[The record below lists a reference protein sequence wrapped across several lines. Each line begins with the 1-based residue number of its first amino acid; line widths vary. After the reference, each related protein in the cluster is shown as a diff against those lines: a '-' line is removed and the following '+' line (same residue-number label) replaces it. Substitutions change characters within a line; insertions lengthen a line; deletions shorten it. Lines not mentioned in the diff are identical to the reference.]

1 MTRTMRRTNKK
12 QIKPKKPKKLLRR
25 MHNKLYR
32 VFVVLCILFVV
43 LIIRLM
49 YIEYTSG
56 EKYEKIVLSQ
66 QEYDST
72 IIPYKRG
79 DIMDSKGTVL
89 ATSVDVYNVILDN
102 KVLHANEDKIAS
114 TIAYLTQCFPEIT
127 ADEVNAQMNE
137 HPERE
142 YTVLAKHVSYEQK
155 SAFEALMEGKDTK
168 GQITGVWFEKEYTR
182 TYPYQSLASALIG
195 FSNAT
200 TGVIGLENQ
209 YNDTLNGTNGRAY
222 GYLNADSNVE
232 QTVIEPENGYSLV
245 TTLDTNIQTIVES
258 AILQANEEMKQETE
272 GATTGSD
279 NTAVL
284 VMNPKNG
291 DVLAMASYPTFD
303 LNNPKDL
310 SAYFTE
316 EQLSAMSDEDKMNTL
331 NNLWQNYAISK
342 TFEPGSTFK
351 PFTEAM
357 GLDSGTLH
365 GDETYICDGG
375 EWVSGHEIGCV
386 KRTGHG
392 TEDLRGALRDSC
404 NDAMMQMVRSIGP
417 ANFAKYSREYG
428 FGQKTGI
435 DLPGEASTASLIF
448 SEEQLA
454 QTESNLA
461 VSSFGQGFNVTMVQ
475 LASSFCSLINGGDL
489 YQPHV
494 VKKVVDD
501 SGNTVQE
508 INPVVLKETVSQ
520 EVSDTLR
527 DYMYTVVS
535 EGTGAKAAVE
545 GYAIGGK
552 TGTAEKVPRG
562 SGNYVVSFI
571 GYAPVEDPQVVVYV
585 VVDVP
590 HVEVQDHCSQSSF
603 IAKNIFSQILPYL
616 NIERMESAVTE

>member
-1 MTRTMRRTNKK
+1 MARQIRRSRR
-12 QIKPKKPKKLLRR
+12 KKPKKLLRR
-25 MHNKLYR
+25 MHNKLYI
-32 VFVVLCILFVV
+32 VFGVLCILFVA
-43 LIIRLM
+43 LIFRLM

-79 DIMDSKGTVL
+79 DIVDSKGTVL
-89 ATSVDVYNVILDN
+89 ATSVDVYNVILDS
-102 KVLHANEDKIAS
+102 KVLHANEEKISS

-127 ADEVNAQMNE
+127 ADQVNQEIADN
-137 HPERE
+137 PDRE
-142 YTVLAKHVSYEQK
+142 YTVLAKHVSYEEK
-155 SAFEALMEGKDTK
+155 AAFEALMNGEDTK
-168 GQITGVWFEKEYTR
+168 DQIAGIWFEKEYTR
-182 TYPYQSLASALIG
+182 TYPYNSLASAMIG
-195 FSNAT
+195 FANAT

-209 YNDTLNGTNGRAY
+209 YNDTLNGTNGRSY
-222 GYLNADSNVE
+222 GYLNADSNLE

-245 TTLDTNIQTIVES
+245 ATIDTNIQSIVES

-272 GATTGSD
+272 GQATGSN

-284 VMNPKNG
+284 VMDPQNG
-291 DVLAMASYPTFD
+291 DVLAMASYPNFD

-316 EQLSAMSDEDKMNTL
+316 EELAGMSDEDKMNQL
-331 NNLWQNYAISK
+331 NKLWQNYTISN

-357 GLDSGTLH
+357 GLDSGSLR
-365 GDETYICDGG
+365 GDETYICDGS
-375 EWVSGHEIGCV
+375 EWVSGHEIHCV
-386 KRTGHG
+386 NRSGHG

-404 NDAMMQMVRSIGP
+404 NDALMQMVRAIGP

-454 QTESNLA
+454 RTESNLA
-461 VSSFGQGFNVTMVQ
+461 VSSFGQGFNVTMIQ
-475 LASSFCSLINGGDL
+475 LASSFCSLINGGNI

-494 VKKVVDD
+494 VKKIVDG

-508 INPVVLKETVSQ
+508 ISPVVTKETVSQ

-571 GYAPVEDPQVVVYV
+571 GFAPVDDPQVVVYV
-585 VVDVP
+585 VVDEP
-590 HVEVQDHCSQSSF
+590 HVADQSHCSQSSY
-603 IAKNIFSQILPYL
+603 IAKNIFSQILPYM
-616 NIERMESAVTE
+616 NIERMDSVAAE

>member
-1 MTRTMRRTNKK
+1 
-12 QIKPKKPKKLLRR
+12 
-25 MHNKLYR
+25 
-32 VFVVLCILFVV
+32 
-43 LIIRLM
+43 M

-79 DIMDSKGTVL
+79 DIVDSKGTVL
-89 ATSVDVYNVILDN
+89 ATSVDVYNVILDS
-102 KVLHANEDKIAS
+102 KVLHANEEKISS

-127 ADEVNAQMNE
+127 ADQVNQEITDN
-137 HPERE
+137 PDRE
-142 YTVLAKHVSYEQK
+142 YTVLAKHVSYEEK
-155 SAFEALMEGKDTK
+155 AAFEALMNGEDTK
-168 GQITGVWFEKEYTR
+168 DQIAGIWFEKEYTR
-182 TYPYQSLASALIG
+182 TYPYNSLASAMIG
-195 FSNAT
+195 FANAT

-209 YNDTLNGTNGRAY
+209 YNDTLNGTNGRSY
-222 GYLNADSNVE
+222 GYLNADSNLE

-245 TTLDTNIQTIVES
+245 ATIDTNIQSIVES

-272 GATTGSD
+272 GQATGSN

-284 VMNPKNG
+284 VMDPQNG
-291 DVLAMASYPTFD
+291 DVLAMASYPNFD

-316 EQLSAMSDEDKMNTL
+316 EELAGMSDEDKMNQL
-331 NNLWQNYAISK
+331 NKLWQNYTISN

-357 GLDSGTLH
+357 GLDSGSLR
-365 GDETYICDGG
+365 GDETYICDGS
-375 EWVSGHEIGCV
+375 EWVSGHEIHCV
-386 KRTGHG
+386 NRSGHG

-404 NDAMMQMVRSIGP
+404 NDALMQMVRAIGP

-454 QTESNLA
+454 RTESNLA
-461 VSSFGQGFNVTMVQ
+461 VSSFGQGFNVTMIQ
-475 LASSFCSLINGGDL
+475 LASSFCSLINGGNI

-494 VKKVVDD
+494 VKKIVDG

-508 INPVVLKETVSQ
+508 ISPVVTKETVSQ

-571 GYAPVEDPQVVVYV
+571 GFAPVDDPQVVVYV
-585 VVDVP
+585 VVDEP
-590 HVEVQDHCSQSSF
+590 HVADQSHCSQSSY
-603 IAKNIFSQILPYL
+603 IAKNIFSQILPYM
-616 NIERMESAVTE
+616 NIERMDSVAAE

>member
-1 MTRTMRRTNKK
+1 
-12 QIKPKKPKKLLRR
+12 
-25 MHNKLYR
+25 MHNKLYI
-32 VFVVLCILFVV
+32 VFGVLCILFVA
-43 LIIRLM
+43 LIFRLM

-79 DIMDSKGTVL
+79 DIVDSKGTVL
-89 ATSVDVYNVILDN
+89 ATSVDVYNVILDS
-102 KVLHANEDKIAS
+102 KVLHANEEKISS

-127 ADEVNAQMNE
+127 ADQVNQEITDN
-137 HPERE
+137 PDRE
-142 YTVLAKHVSYEQK
+142 YTVLAKHVSYEEK
-155 SAFEALMEGKDTK
+155 AAFEALMNGEDTK
-168 GQITGVWFEKEYTR
+168 DQIAGIWFEKEYTR
-182 TYPYQSLASALIG
+182 TYPYNSLASAMIG
-195 FSNAT
+195 FANAT

-209 YNDTLNGTNGRAY
+209 YNDTLNGTNGRSY
-222 GYLNADSNVE
+222 GYLNADSNLE

-245 TTLDTNIQTIVES
+245 ATIDTNIQSIVES

-272 GATTGSD
+272 GQATGSN

-284 VMNPKNG
+284 VMDPQNG
-291 DVLAMASYPTFD
+291 DVLAMASYPNFD

-316 EQLSAMSDEDKMNTL
+316 EELAGMSDEDKMNQL
-331 NNLWQNYAISK
+331 NKLWQNYTISN

-357 GLDSGTLH
+357 GLDSGSLR
-365 GDETYICDGG
+365 GDETYICDGS
-375 EWVSGHEIGCV
+375 EWVSGHEIHCV
-386 KRTGHG
+386 NRSGHG

-404 NDAMMQMVRSIGP
+404 NDALMQMVRAIGP

-454 QTESNLA
+454 RTESNLA
-461 VSSFGQGFNVTMVQ
+461 VSSFGQGFNVTMIQ
-475 LASSFCSLINGGDL
+475 LASSFCSLINGGNI

-494 VKKVVDD
+494 VKKIVDG

-508 INPVVLKETVSQ
+508 ISPVVTKETVSQ

-571 GYAPVEDPQVVVYV
+571 GFAPVDDPQVVVYV
-585 VVDVP
+585 VVDEP
-590 HVEVQDHCSQSSF
+590 HVADQSHCSQSSY
-603 IAKNIFSQILPYL
+603 IAKNIFSQILPYM
-616 NIERMESAVTE
+616 NIERMDSVVAE

>member
-1 MTRTMRRTNKK
+1 MARQIRRSRR
-12 QIKPKKPKKLLRR
+12 KKPKKLLRR
-25 MHNKLYR
+25 MHNKLYI
-32 VFVVLCILFVV
+32 VFGVLCILFVA
-43 LIIRLM
+43 LIFRLM

-79 DIMDSKGTVL
+79 DIVDSKGTVL
-89 ATSVDVYNVILDN
+89 ATSVDVYNVILDS
-102 KVLHANEDKIAS
+102 KVLHANEEKISS

-127 ADEVNAQMNE
+127 ADQVNQEITDN
-137 HPERE
+137 PDRE
-142 YTVLAKHVSYEQK
+142 YTVLAKHVSYEEK
-155 SAFEALMEGKDTK
+155 AAFEALMNGEDTK
-168 GQITGVWFEKEYTR
+168 DQIAGIWFEKEYTR
-182 TYPYQSLASALIG
+182 TYPYNSLASAMIG
-195 FSNAT
+195 FANAT

-209 YNDTLNGTNGRAY
+209 YNDTLNGTNGRSY
-222 GYLNADSNVE
+222 GYLNADSNLE
-232 QTVIEPENGYSLV
+232 QTVIEPDNGYSLV
-245 TTLDTNIQTIVES
+245 TTIDTNIQSIVES

-272 GATTGSD
+272 GQATGSN

-284 VMNPKNG
+284 VMDPQNG
-291 DVLAMASYPTFD
+291 DVLAMASYPNFD

-316 EQLSAMSDEDKMNTL
+316 EELAGMSDEDKMNQL
-331 NNLWQNYAISK
+331 NKLWQNYTISN

-357 GLDSGTLH
+357 GLDSGSLR
-365 GDETYICDGG
+365 GDETYICDGS
-375 EWVSGHEIGCV
+375 EWVSGHEIHCDN
-386 KRTGHG
+386 RSGHG

-404 NDAMMQMVRSIGP
+404 NDALMQMVRAIGP

-461 VSSFGQGFNVTMVQ
+461 VSSFGQGFNVTMIQ
-475 LASSFCSLINGGDL
+475 LASSFCSLINGGNI

-494 VKKVVDD
+494 VKKIVDG

-508 INPVVLKETVSQ
+508 ISPVVTKETVSQ

-571 GYAPVEDPQVVVYV
+571 GFAPVDDPQVVVYV
-585 VVDVP
+585 VVDEP
-590 HVEVQDHCSQSSF
+590 HVADQSHCSQSSY
-603 IAKNIFSQILPYL
+603 IAKNIFSQILPYM
-616 NIERMESAVTE
+616 NIERMDSVAAE

>member
-1 MTRTMRRTNKK
+1 MARQIRRSRR
-12 QIKPKKPKKLLRR
+12 KKPKKLLRR
-25 MHNKLYR
+25 MHNKLYI
-32 VFVVLCILFVV
+32 VFGVLCILFVA
-43 LIIRLM
+43 LIFRLM

-79 DIMDSKGTVL
+79 DIVDSKGTVL
-89 ATSVDVYNVILDN
+89 ATSVDVYNVILDS
-102 KVLHANEDKIAS
+102 KVLHANEEKISS

-127 ADEVNAQMNE
+127 ADQVNQEITDN
-137 HPERE
+137 PDRE
-142 YTVLAKHVSYEQK
+142 YTVLAKHVSYEEK
-155 SAFEALMEGKDTK
+155 AAFEALMNGEDTK
-168 GQITGVWFEKEYTR
+168 DQIAGIWFEKEYTR
-182 TYPYQSLASALIG
+182 TYPYNSLASAMIG
-195 FSNAT
+195 FANAT

-209 YNDTLNGTNGRAY
+209 YNDTLNGTNGRSY
-222 GYLNADSNVE
+222 GYLNADSNLE
-232 QTVIEPENGYSLV
+232 QTVIEPDNGYSLV
-245 TTLDTNIQTIVES
+245 TTIDTNIQSIVES

-272 GATTGSD
+272 GHGSN

-284 VMNPKNG
+284 VMDPQNG
-291 DVLAMASYPTFD
+291 DVLAMASYPNFD

-316 EQLSAMSDEDKMNTL
+316 EELAGMSDEDKMNQL
-331 NNLWQNYAISK
+331 NKLWQNYTISN

-357 GLDSGTLH
+357 GLDSGSLR
-365 GDETYICDGG
+365 GDETYICDGS
-375 EWVSGHEIGCV
+375 EWVSGHEIHCV
-386 KRTGHG
+386 NRSGHG

-404 NDAMMQMVRSIGP
+404 NDALMQMVRAIGP

-461 VSSFGQGFNVTMVQ
+461 VSSFGQGFNVTMIQ
-475 LASSFCSLINGGDL
+475 LASSFCSLINGGNI

-494 VKKVVDD
+494 VKKIVDG

-508 INPVVLKETVSQ
+508 ISPVVTKETVSQ

-535 EGTGAKAAVE
+535 EGAGAKAAVE

-552 TGTAEKVPRG
+552 TGTAQKVPRG

-571 GYAPVEDPQVVVYV
+571 GFAPVDDPQVVVYV
-585 VVDVP
+585 VVDEP
-590 HVEVQDHCSQSSF
+590 HVADQSLCSQSSY
-603 IAKNIFSQILPYL
+603 IAKNIFSQILPYM
-616 NIERMESAVTE
+616 NIERMDSVAAE

>member
-1 MTRTMRRTNKK
+1 
-12 QIKPKKPKKLLRR
+12 
-25 MHNKLYR
+25 MHNKLYI
-32 VFVVLCILFVV
+32 VFGVLCILFVA
-43 LIIRLM
+43 LIFRLM

-79 DIMDSKGTVL
+79 DIVDSKGTVL
-89 ATSVDVYNVILDN
+89 ATSVDVYNVILDS
-102 KVLHANEDKIAS
+102 KVLHANEEKISS

-127 ADEVNAQMNE
+127 ADQVNQEITDN
-137 HPERE
+137 PDRE
-142 YTVLAKHVSYEQK
+142 YTVLAKHVSYEEK
-155 SAFEALMEGKDTK
+155 AAFEALMNGEDTK
-168 GQITGVWFEKEYTR
+168 DQIAGIWFEKEYTR
-182 TYPYQSLASALIG
+182 TYPYNSLASAMIG
-195 FSNAT
+195 FANAT

-222 GYLNADSNVE
+222 GYLNADSNLE

-245 TTLDTNIQTIVES
+245 ATIDTNIQSIVES

-272 GATTGSD
+272 GQATGSN

-284 VMNPKNG
+284 VMDPQNG
-291 DVLAMASYPTFD
+291 DVLAMASYPNFD

-316 EQLSAMSDEDKMNTL
+316 EELAGMSDEDKMNQL
-331 NNLWQNYAISK
+331 NKLWQNYTISN

-357 GLDSGTLH
+357 GLDSGSLR
-365 GDETYICDGG
+365 GDETYICDGS
-375 EWVSGHEIGCV
+375 EWVSGHEIHCV
-386 KRTGHG
+386 NRSGHG

-404 NDAMMQMVRSIGP
+404 NDALMQMVRAIGP

-454 QTESNLA
+454 RTESNLA
-461 VSSFGQGFNVTMVQ
+461 VSSFGQGFNVTMIQ
-475 LASSFCSLINGGDL
+475 LASSFCSLINGGNI

-494 VKKVVDD
+494 VKKIVDG

-508 INPVVLKETVSQ
+508 ISPVVTKETVSQ

-571 GYAPVEDPQVVVYV
+571 GFAPVDDPQVVVYV
-585 VVDVP
+585 VVDEP
-590 HVEVQDHCSQSSF
+590 HVADQSHCSQSSY
-603 IAKNIFSQILPYL
+603 IAKNIFSQILPYM
-616 NIERMESAVTE
+616 NIERMDSVAAE

>member
-1 MTRTMRRTNKK
+1 MARQIRRSRR
-12 QIKPKKPKKLLRR
+12 KKPKKLLRR
-25 MHNKLYR
+25 MHNKLYI
-32 VFVVLCILFVV
+32 VFGVLCILFVA
-43 LIIRLM
+43 LIFRLM

-79 DIMDSKGTVL
+79 DIVDSKGTVL
-89 ATSVDVYNVILDN
+89 ATSVDVYNVILDS
-102 KVLHANEDKIAS
+102 KVLHANEEKISS

-127 ADEVNAQMNE
+127 ADQVNQEITDN
-137 HPERE
+137 PDRE
-142 YTVLAKHVSYEQK
+142 YTVLAKHVSYEEK
-155 SAFEALMEGKDTK
+155 AAFEALMNGEDTK
-168 GQITGVWFEKEYTR
+168 DQIAGIWFEKEYTR
-182 TYPYQSLASALIG
+182 TYPYNSLASAMIG
-195 FSNAT
+195 FANAT

-245 TTLDTNIQTIVES
+245 ATIDTNIQSIVES

-272 GATTGSD
+272 GQATGSN

-284 VMNPKNG
+284 VMDPQNG
-291 DVLAMASYPTFD
+291 DVLAMASYPNFD

-316 EQLSAMSDEDKMNTL
+316 EELAGMSDEDKMNQL
-331 NNLWQNYAISK
+331 NKLWQNYTISN

-357 GLDSGTLH
+357 GLDSGSLR
-365 GDETYICDGG
+365 GDETYICDGS
-375 EWVSGHEIGCV
+375 EWVSGHEIHCV
-386 KRTGHG
+386 NRSGHG

-404 NDAMMQMVRSIGP
+404 NDALMQMVRAIGP

-454 QTESNLA
+454 RTESNLA
-461 VSSFGQGFNVTMVQ
+461 VSSFGQGFNVTMIQ
-475 LASSFCSLINGGDL
+475 LASSFCSLINGGNI

-494 VKKVVDD
+494 VKKIVDG

-508 INPVVLKETVSQ
+508 ISPVVTKETVSQ

-571 GYAPVEDPQVVVYV
+571 GFAPVDDPQVVVYV
-585 VVDVP
+585 VVDEP
-590 HVEVQDHCSQSSF
+590 HVADQSHCSQSSY
-603 IAKNIFSQILPYL
+603 IAKNIFSQILPYM
-616 NIERMESAVTE
+616 NIERMDSVAAE

>member
-1 MTRTMRRTNKK
+1 MARQIRRSRR
-12 QIKPKKPKKLLRR
+12 KKPKKLLRR
-25 MHNKLYR
+25 MHNKLYI
-32 VFVVLCILFVV
+32 VFGVLCILFVA
-43 LIIRLM
+43 LIFRLM

-79 DIMDSKGTVL
+79 DIVDSKGTVL
-89 ATSVDVYNVILDN
+89 ATSVDVYNVILDS
-102 KVLHANEDKIAS
+102 KVLHANEEKISS

-127 ADEVNAQMNE
+127 ADQVNQEITDN
-137 HPERE
+137 PDRE
-142 YTVLAKHVSYEQK
+142 YTVLAKHVSYEEK
-155 SAFEALMEGKDTK
+155 AAFEALMNGEDTK
-168 GQITGVWFEKEYTR
+168 DQIAGIWFEKEYTR
-182 TYPYQSLASALIG
+182 TYPYNSLASAMIG
-195 FSNAT
+195 FANAT

-209 YNDTLNGTNGRAY
+209 YNDTLNGTNGRSY
-222 GYLNADSNVE
+222 GYLNADSNLE
-232 QTVIEPENGYSLV
+232 QTVIEPDNGYSLV
-245 TTLDTNIQTIVES
+245 TTIDTNIQSIVES

-272 GATTGSD
+272 GQATGSN

-284 VMNPKNG
+284 VMDPQNG
-291 DVLAMASYPTFD
+291 DVLAMASYPNFD

-316 EQLSAMSDEDKMNTL
+316 EELAGMSDEDKMNQL
-331 NNLWQNYAISK
+331 NKLWQNYTISN

-357 GLDSGTLH
+357 GLDSGSLR
-365 GDETYICDGG
+365 GDETYICDGS
-375 EWVSGHEIGCV
+375 EWVSGHEIHCV
-386 KRTGHG
+386 NRSGHG

-404 NDAMMQMVRSIGP
+404 NDALMQMVRAIGP

-461 VSSFGQGFNVTMVQ
+461 VSSFGQGFNVTMIQ
-475 LASSFCSLINGGDL
+475 LASSFCSLINGGNI

-494 VKKVVDD
+494 VKKIVDG

-508 INPVVLKETVSQ
+508 ISPVVTKETVSQ

-535 EGTGAKAAVE
+535 EGAGAKAAVE

-552 TGTAEKVPRG
+552 TGTAQKVPRG

-571 GYAPVEDPQVVVYV
+571 GFAPVDDPQVVVYV
-585 VVDVP
+585 VVDEP
-590 HVEVQDHCSQSSF
+590 HVADQSICSQSSY
-603 IAKNIFSQILPYL
+603 IAKNIFSQILPYM
-616 NIERMESAVTE
+616 NIERMDSVAAE

>member
-1 MTRTMRRTNKK
+1 MARQIRRSRR
-12 QIKPKKPKKLLRR
+12 KKPKKLLRR
-25 MHNKLYR
+25 MHNKLYI
-32 VFVVLCILFVV
+32 VFGVLCILFVA
-43 LIIRLM
+43 LIFRLM

-79 DIMDSKGTVL
+79 DIVDSKGTVL
-89 ATSVDVYNVILDN
+89 ATSVDVYNVILDS
-102 KVLHANEDKIAS
+102 KVLHANEEKISS

-127 ADEVNAQMNE
+127 ADQVNQEITDN
-137 HPERE
+137 PDRE
-142 YTVLAKHVSYEQK
+142 YTVLAKHVSYEEK
-155 SAFEALMEGKDTK
+155 AAFEALMNGEDTK
-168 GQITGVWFEKEYTR
+168 DQIAGIWFEKEYTR
-182 TYPYQSLASALIG
+182 TYPYNSLASAIIG
-195 FSNAT
+195 FANAT

-209 YNDTLNGTNGRAY
+209 YNDTLNGTNGRSY
-222 GYLNADSNVE
+222 GYLNADSNLE

-245 TTLDTNIQTIVES
+245 ATIDTNIQSIVES

-272 GATTGSD
+272 GQATGSN

-284 VMNPKNG
+284 VMDPQNG
-291 DVLAMASYPTFD
+291 DVLAMASYPNFD

-316 EQLSAMSDEDKMNTL
+316 EELAGMSDEDKMNQL
-331 NNLWQNYAISK
+331 NKLWQNYTISN

-357 GLDSGTLH
+357 GLDSGSLR
-365 GDETYICDGG
+365 GDETYICDGS
-375 EWVSGHEIGCV
+375 EWVSGHEIHCV
-386 KRTGHG
+386 NRSGHG

-404 NDAMMQMVRSIGP
+404 NDALMQMVRAIGP

-454 QTESNLA
+454 RTESNLA
-461 VSSFGQGFNVTMVQ
+461 VSSFGQGFNVTMIQ
-475 LASSFCSLINGGDL
+475 LASSFCSLINGGNI

-494 VKKVVDD
+494 VKKIVDG

-508 INPVVLKETVSQ
+508 ISPVVTKETVSQ

-571 GYAPVEDPQVVVYV
+571 GFAPVDDPQVVVYV
-585 VVDVP
+585 VVDEP
-590 HVEVQDHCSQSSF
+590 HVADQSHCSQSSY
-603 IAKNIFSQILPYL
+603 IAKNIFSQILPYM
-616 NIERMESAVTE
+616 NIERMDSVAAE

>member
-1 MTRTMRRTNKK
+1 LARQIRRSRR
-12 QIKPKKPKKLLRR
+12 KKPKKLLRR
-25 MHNKLYR
+25 MHNKLYI
-32 VFVVLCILFVV
+32 VFGVLCILFVA
-43 LIIRLM
+43 LIFRLM

-79 DIMDSKGTVL
+79 DIVDSKGTVL
-89 ATSVDVYNVILDN
+89 ATSVDVYNVILDS
-102 KVLHANEDKIAS
+102 KVLHANEEKISS

-127 ADEVNAQMNE
+127 ADQVNQEITDN
-137 HPERE
+137 PDRE
-142 YTVLAKHVSYEQK
+142 YTVLAKHVSYEEK
-155 SAFEALMEGKDTK
+155 AAFEALMNGEDTK
-168 GQITGVWFEKEYTR
+168 DQIAGIWFEKEYTR
-182 TYPYQSLASALIG
+182 TYPYNSLASAMIG
-195 FSNAT
+195 FANAT

-209 YNDTLNGTNGRAY
+209 YNDTLNGTNGRSY
-222 GYLNADSNVE
+222 GYLNADSNLE

-245 TTLDTNIQTIVES
+245 ATIDTNIQSIVES

-272 GATTGSD
+272 GQATGSN

-284 VMNPKNG
+284 VMDPQNG
-291 DVLAMASYPTFD
+291 DVLAMASYPNFD

-316 EQLSAMSDEDKMNTL
+316 EELAGMSDEDKMNQL
-331 NNLWQNYAISK
+331 NKLWQNYTISN

-357 GLDSGTLH
+357 GLDSGSLR
-365 GDETYICDGG
+365 GDETYICDGS
-375 EWVSGHEIGCV
+375 EWVSGHEIHCV
-386 KRTGHG
+386 NRSGHG

-404 NDAMMQMVRSIGP
+404 NDALMQMVRAIGP

-454 QTESNLA
+454 RTESNLA
-461 VSSFGQGFNVTMVQ
+461 VSSFGQGFNVTMIQ
-475 LASSFCSLINGGDL
+475 LASSFCSLINGGNI

-494 VKKVVDD
+494 VKKIVDG

-508 INPVVLKETVSQ
+508 ISPVVTKETVSQ

-571 GYAPVEDPQVVVYV
+571 GFAPVDDPQVVVYV
-585 VVDVP
+585 VVDEP
-590 HVEVQDHCSQSSF
+590 HVADQSHCSQSSY
-603 IAKNIFSQILPYL
+603 IAKNIFSQILPYM
-616 NIERMESAVTE
+616 NIERMDSVAAE

>member
-1 MTRTMRRTNKK
+1 
-12 QIKPKKPKKLLRR
+12 
-25 MHNKLYR
+25 MHNKLYI
-32 VFVVLCILFVV
+32 VFGVLCILFVA
-43 LIIRLM
+43 LIFRLM

-79 DIMDSKGTVL
+79 DIVDSKGTVL
-89 ATSVDVYNVILDN
+89 ATSVDVYNVILDS
-102 KVLHANEDKIAS
+102 KVLHANEEKISS

-127 ADEVNAQMNE
+127 ADQVNQEITDN
-137 HPERE
+137 PDRE
-142 YTVLAKHVSYEQK
+142 YTVLAKHVSYEEK
-155 SAFEALMEGKDTK
+155 AAFEALMNGEDTK
-168 GQITGVWFEKEYTR
+168 DQIAGIWFEKEYTR
-182 TYPYQSLASALIG
+182 TYPYNSLASAMIG
-195 FSNAT
+195 FANAT

-209 YNDTLNGTNGRAY
+209 YNDTLNGTNGRSY
-222 GYLNADSNVE
+222 GYLNADSNLE

-245 TTLDTNIQTIVES
+245 ATIDTNIQSIVES

-272 GATTGSD
+272 GQATGSN

-284 VMNPKNG
+284 VMDPQNG
-291 DVLAMASYPTFD
+291 DVLAMASYPNFD

-316 EQLSAMSDEDKMNTL
+316 EELAGMSDEDKMNQL
-331 NNLWQNYAISK
+331 NKLWQNYTISN

-357 GLDSGTLH
+357 GLDSGSLR
-365 GDETYICDGG
+365 GDETYICDGS
-375 EWVSGHEIGCV
+375 EWVSGHEIHCV
-386 KRTGHG
+386 IRSGHG

-404 NDAMMQMVRSIGP
+404 NDALMQMVRAIGP

-454 QTESNLA
+454 RTESNLA
-461 VSSFGQGFNVTMVQ
+461 VSSFGQGFNVTMIQ
-475 LASSFCSLINGGDL
+475 LASSFCSLINGGNI

-494 VKKVVDD
+494 VKKIVDG

-508 INPVVLKETVSQ
+508 ISPVVTKETVSQ

-571 GYAPVEDPQVVVYV
+571 GFAPVDDPQVVVYV
-585 VVDVP
+585 VVDEP
-590 HVEVQDHCSQSSF
+590 HVADQSHCSQSSY
-603 IAKNIFSQILPYL
+603 IAKNIFSQILPYM
-616 NIERMESAVTE
+616 NIERMDSVAAE

>member
-1 MTRTMRRTNKK
+1 
-12 QIKPKKPKKLLRR
+12 
-25 MHNKLYR
+25 MHNKLYI
-32 VFVVLCILFVV
+32 VFGVLCILFVA
-43 LIIRLM
+43 LIFRLM

-79 DIMDSKGTVL
+79 DIVDSKGTVL
-89 ATSVDVYNVILDN
+89 ATSVDVYNVILDS
-102 KVLHANEDKIAS
+102 KVLHANEEKISS

-127 ADEVNAQMNE
+127 ADQVNQEITDN
-137 HPERE
+137 PDRE
-142 YTVLAKHVSYEQK
+142 YTVLAKHVSYEEK
-155 SAFEALMEGKDTK
+155 AAFEALMNGEDTK
-168 GQITGVWFEKEYTR
+168 DQIAGIWFEKEYTR
-182 TYPYQSLASALIG
+182 TYPYKSLASAMIG
-195 FSNAT
+195 FANAT

-209 YNDTLNGTNGRAY
+209 YNDTLNGTNGRSY
-222 GYLNADSNVE
+222 GYLNADSNLE

-245 TTLDTNIQTIVES
+245 ATIDTNIQSIVES

-272 GATTGSD
+272 GQATGSN

-284 VMNPKNG
+284 VMDPQNG
-291 DVLAMASYPTFD
+291 DVLAMASYPNFD

-316 EQLSAMSDEDKMNTL
+316 EELAGMSDEDKMNQL
-331 NNLWQNYAISK
+331 NKLWQNYTISN

-357 GLDSGTLH
+357 GLDSGSLR
-365 GDETYICDGG
+365 GDETYICDGS
-375 EWVSGHEIGCV
+375 EWVSGHEIHCV
-386 KRTGHG
+386 NRSGHG

-404 NDAMMQMVRSIGP
+404 NDALMQMVRAIGP

-454 QTESNLA
+454 RTESNLA
-461 VSSFGQGFNVTMVQ
+461 VSSFGQGFNVTMIQ
-475 LASSFCSLINGGDL
+475 LASSFCSLINGGNI

-494 VKKVVDD
+494 VKKIVDG

-508 INPVVLKETVSQ
+508 ISPVVTKETVSQ

-571 GYAPVEDPQVVVYV
+571 GFAPVDDPQVMVYV
-585 VVDVP
+585 VVDEP
-590 HVEVQDHCSQSSF
+590 HVADQSHCSQSSY
-603 IAKNIFSQILPYL
+603 IAKNIFSQILPYM
-616 NIERMESAVTE
+616 NIERMDSVAAE

>member
-1 MTRTMRRTNKK
+1 MARQIRRSRR
-12 QIKPKKPKKLLRR
+12 KKPKKLLRR
-25 MHNKLYR
+25 MHNKLYI
-32 VFVVLCILFVV
+32 VFGVLCILFVA
-43 LIIRLM
+43 LIFRLM

-79 DIMDSKGTVL
+79 DIVDSKGTVL
-89 ATSVDVYNVILDN
+89 ATSVDVYNVILDS
-102 KVLHANEDKIAS
+102 KVLHANEEKISS

-127 ADEVNAQMNE
+127 ADQVNQEITDN
-137 HPERE
+137 PDRE
-142 YTVLAKHVSYEQK
+142 YTVLAKHVSYEEK
-155 SAFEALMEGKDTK
+155 AAFEALMNGEDTK
-168 GQITGVWFEKEYTR
+168 DQIAGIWFEKEYTR
-182 TYPYQSLASALIG
+182 TYPYNSLASAMIG
-195 FSNAT
+195 FANAT

-209 YNDTLNGTNGRAY
+209 YNDTLNGTNGRSY
-222 GYLNADSNVE
+222 GYLNADSNLE

-245 TTLDTNIQTIVES
+245 ATIDTNIQSIVES

-272 GATTGSD
+272 GQATGSN

-284 VMNPKNG
+284 VMDPQNG
-291 DVLAMASYPTFD
+291 DVLAMASYPNFD

-316 EQLSAMSDEDKMNTL
+316 EELAGMSDEDKMNQL
-331 NNLWQNYAISK
+331 NKLWQNYTISN

-357 GLDSGTLH
+357 GLDSGSLR
-365 GDETYICDGG
+365 GDETYICDGS
-375 EWVSGHEIGCV
+375 EWVSGHEIHCV
-386 KRTGHG
+386 NRSGHG

-404 NDAMMQMVRSIGP
+404 NDALMQMVRAIGP
-417 ANFAKYSREYG
+417 ANFAKYSREYV

-454 QTESNLA
+454 RTESNLA
-461 VSSFGQGFNVTMVQ
+461 VSSFGQGFNVTMIQ
-475 LASSFCSLINGGDL
+475 LASSFCSLINGGNI

-494 VKKVVDD
+494 VKKIVDG

-508 INPVVLKETVSQ
+508 ISPVVTKETVSQ

-571 GYAPVEDPQVVVYV
+571 GFAPVDDPQVVVYV
-585 VVDVP
+585 VVDEP
-590 HVEVQDHCSQSSF
+590 HVADQSHCSQSSY
-603 IAKNIFSQILPYL
+603 IAKNIFSQILPYM
-616 NIERMESAVTE
+616 NIERMDSVAAE

>member
-1 MTRTMRRTNKK
+1 MARQIRRSRR
-12 QIKPKKPKKLLRR
+12 KKPKKLLRR
-25 MHNKLYR
+25 MHNKLYI
-32 VFVVLCILFVV
+32 VFGVLCILFVA
-43 LIIRLM
+43 LIFRLM

-79 DIMDSKGTVL
+79 DIVDSKGTVL
-89 ATSVDVYNVILDN
+89 ATSVDVYNVILDS
-102 KVLHANEDKIAS
+102 KVLHANEEKISS

-127 ADEVNAQMNE
+127 ADQVNQEITDN
-137 HPERE
+137 PDRE
-142 YTVLAKHVSYEQK
+142 YTVLAKHVSYEEK
-155 SAFEALMEGKDTK
+155 AAFEALMNGEDTK
-168 GQITGVWFEKEYTR
+168 DQIAGIWFEKEYTR
-182 TYPYQSLASALIG
+182 TYPYNSLASAMIG
-195 FSNAT
+195 FANAT

-209 YNDTLNGTNGRAY
+209 YNDTLNGTNGRSY
-222 GYLNADSNVE
+222 GYLNADSNLE

-245 TTLDTNIQTIVES
+245 ATIDTNIQSIVES

-272 GATTGSD
+272 GQATGSN

-284 VMNPKNG
+284 VMDPQNG
-291 DVLAMASYPTFD
+291 DVLAMASYPNFD

-316 EQLSAMSDEDKMNTL
+316 EELAGMSDEDKMNQL
-331 NNLWQNYAISK
+331 NKLWQNYTISN

-357 GLDSGTLH
+357 GLDSGSLR
-365 GDETYICDGG
+365 GDETYICDGS
-375 EWVSGHEIGCV
+375 EWVSGHEIHCV
-386 KRTGHG
+386 NRSGHG

-404 NDAMMQMVRSIGP
+404 NDALMQMVRAIGH

-454 QTESNLA
+454 RTESNLA
-461 VSSFGQGFNVTMVQ
+461 VSSFGQGFNVTMIQ
-475 LASSFCSLINGGDL
+475 LASSFCSLINGGNI

-494 VKKVVDD
+494 VKKIVDG

-508 INPVVLKETVSQ
+508 ISPVVTKETVSQ

-571 GYAPVEDPQVVVYV
+571 GFAPVDDPQVMVYV
-585 VVDVP
+585 VVDEP
-590 HVEVQDHCSQSSF
+590 HVADQSHCSQSSY
-603 IAKNIFSQILPYL
+603 IAKNIFSQILPYM
-616 NIERMESAVTE
+616 NIERMDSVAAE

>member
-1 MTRTMRRTNKK
+1 
-12 QIKPKKPKKLLRR
+12 
-25 MHNKLYR
+25 MHNKLYI
-32 VFVVLCILFVV
+32 VFGVLCILFVA
-43 LIIRLM
+43 LIFRLM

-79 DIMDSKGTVL
+79 DIVDSKGTVL
-89 ATSVDVYNVILDN
+89 ATSVDVYNVILDS
-102 KVLHANEDKIAS
+102 KVLHANEEKISS
-114 TIAYLTQCFPEIT
+114 TIAYLTQCFQEIT
-127 ADEVNAQMNE
+127 ADQVNQEITDN
-137 HPERE
+137 PDRE
-142 YTVLAKHVSYEQK
+142 YTVLAKHVSYEEK
-155 SAFEALMEGKDTK
+155 AAFEALMNGEDTK
-168 GQITGVWFEKEYTR
+168 DQIAGIWFEKEYTR
-182 TYPYQSLASALIG
+182 TYPYNSLASAMIG
-195 FSNAT
+195 FANAT

-209 YNDTLNGTNGRAY
+209 YNDTLNGTNGRSY
-222 GYLNADSNVE
+222 GYLNADSNLE

-245 TTLDTNIQTIVES
+245 ATIDTNIQSIVES

-272 GATTGSD
+272 GQATGSN

-284 VMNPKNG
+284 VMDPQNG
-291 DVLAMASYPTFD
+291 DVLAMASYPNFD

-316 EQLSAMSDEDKMNTL
+316 EELAGMSDEDKMNQL
-331 NNLWQNYAISK
+331 NKLWQNYTISN

-357 GLDSGTLH
+357 GLDSGSLR
-365 GDETYICDGG
+365 GDETYICDGS
-375 EWVSGHEIGCV
+375 EWVSGHEIHCV
-386 KRTGHG
+386 NRSGHG

-404 NDAMMQMVRSIGP
+404 NDALMQMVRAIGP

-454 QTESNLA
+454 RTESNLA
-461 VSSFGQGFNVTMVQ
+461 VSSFGQGFNVTMIQ
-475 LASSFCSLINGGDL
+475 LASSFCSLINGGNI

-494 VKKVVDD
+494 VKKIVDG

-508 INPVVLKETVSQ
+508 ISPVVTKETVSQ

-571 GYAPVEDPQVVVYV
+571 GFAPVDDPQVVVYV
-585 VVDVP
+585 VVDEP
-590 HVEVQDHCSQSSF
+590 HVADQSHCSQSSY
-603 IAKNIFSQILPYL
+603 IAKNIFSQILPYM
-616 NIERMESAVTE
+616 NIERMDSVAAE

>member
-1 MTRTMRRTNKK
+1 
-12 QIKPKKPKKLLRR
+12 
-25 MHNKLYR
+25 MHNKLYI
-32 VFVVLCILFVV
+32 VFGVLCILFVA
-43 LIIRLM
+43 LIFRLM

-79 DIMDSKGTVL
+79 DIVDSKGTVL
-89 ATSVDVYNVILDN
+89 ATSVDVYNVILDS
-102 KVLHANEDKIAS
+102 KVLHANEEKISS

-127 ADEVNAQMNE
+127 ADQVNQEITDN
-137 HPERE
+137 PDRE
-142 YTVLAKHVSYEQK
+142 YTVLAKHVSYEEK
-155 SAFEALMEGKDTK
+155 AAFEALMNGEDTK
-168 GQITGVWFEKEYTR
+168 DQIAGIWFEKEYTR
-182 TYPYQSLASALIG
+182 TYPYNSLASAMIG
-195 FSNAT
+195 FANAT

-209 YNDTLNGTNGRAY
+209 YNDTLNGTNGRSY
-222 GYLNADSNVE
+222 GYLNADSNLE

-245 TTLDTNIQTIVES
+245 TTIDTNIQSIVES

-272 GATTGSD
+272 GQATGSN

-284 VMNPKNG
+284 VMDPQNG
-291 DVLAMASYPTFD
+291 DVLAMASYPNFD

-316 EQLSAMSDEDKMNTL
+316 EELAGMSDEDKMNQL
-331 NNLWQNYAISK
+331 NKLWQNYTISN

-357 GLDSGTLH
+357 GLDSGSLR
-365 GDETYICDGG
+365 GDETYICDGS
-375 EWVSGHEIGCV
+375 EWVSGHEIHCV
-386 KRTGHG
+386 NRSGHG

-404 NDAMMQMVRSIGP
+404 NDALMQMVRAIGP

-461 VSSFGQGFNVTMVQ
+461 VSSFGQGFNVTMIQ
-475 LASSFCSLINGGDL
+475 LASSFCSLINGGNI

-494 VKKVVDD
+494 VKKIVDG

-508 INPVVLKETVSQ
+508 ISPVVTKETVSQ

-571 GYAPVEDPQVVVYV
+571 GFAPVDDPQVVVYV
-585 VVDVP
+585 VVDEP
-590 HVEVQDHCSQSSF
+590 HVADQSHCSQSSY
-603 IAKNIFSQILPYL
+603 IAKNIFSQILPYM
-616 NIERMESAVTE
+616 NIERMDSVAAE

>member
-1 MTRTMRRTNKK
+1 
-12 QIKPKKPKKLLRR
+12 
-25 MHNKLYR
+25 MHNKLYI
-32 VFVVLCILFVV
+32 VFGVLCILFVA
-43 LIIRLM
+43 LIFRLM

-79 DIMDSKGTVL
+79 DIVDSKGTVL
-89 ATSVDVYNVILDN
+89 ATSVDVYNVILDS
-102 KVLHANEDKIAS
+102 KVLHANEEKISS

-127 ADEVNAQMNE
+127 ADQVNQEITDN
-137 HPERE
+137 PERE
-142 YTVLAKHVSYEQK
+142 YTVLAKHVPYEEK
-155 SAFEALMEGKDTK
+155 AAFEALMNGEDTK
-168 GQITGVWFEKEYTR
+168 DQIAGIWFEKEYTR
-182 TYPYQSLASALIG
+182 TYPYNSLASAMIG
-195 FSNAT
+195 FANAT

-209 YNDTLNGTNGRAY
+209 YNDTLNGTNGRSY
-222 GYLNADSNVE
+222 GYLNADSNLE

-245 TTLDTNIQTIVES
+245 ATIDTNIQSIVES

-272 GATTGSD
+272 GQATGSN

-284 VMNPKNG
+284 VMDPQNG
-291 DVLAMASYPTFD
+291 DVLAMASYPNFD

-316 EQLSAMSDEDKMNTL
+316 EELAGMSDEDKMNQL
-331 NNLWQNYAISK
+331 NKLWQNYTISN

-357 GLDSGTLH
+357 GLDSGSLR
-365 GDETYICDGG
+365 GDETYICDGS
-375 EWVSGHEIGCV
+375 EWVSGHEIHCV
-386 KRTGHG
+386 NRSGHG

-404 NDAMMQMVRSIGP
+404 NDALMQMVRAIGP

-454 QTESNLA
+454 RTESNLA
-461 VSSFGQGFNVTMVQ
+461 VSSFGQGFNVTMIQ
-475 LASSFCSLINGGDL
+475 LASSFCSLINGGNI

-494 VKKVVDD
+494 VKKIVDG

-508 INPVVLKETVSQ
+508 ISPVVTKETVSQ

-571 GYAPVEDPQVVVYV
+571 GFAPVDDPQVVVYV
-585 VVDVP
+585 VVDEP
-590 HVEVQDHCSQSSF
+590 HVADQSHCSQSSY
-603 IAKNIFSQILPYL
+603 IAKNIFSQILPYM
-616 NIERMESAVTE
+616 NIERMDSVAAE

>member
-1 MTRTMRRTNKK
+1 MARQIRRSRR
-12 QIKPKKPKKLLRR
+12 KKPKKLLRR
-25 MHNKLYR
+25 MHNKLYI
-32 VFVVLCILFVV
+32 VFGVLCILFVA
-43 LIIRLM
+43 LIFRLM

-79 DIMDSKGTVL
+79 DIVDSKGTVL
-89 ATSVDVYNVILDN
+89 ATSADVYNVILDS
-102 KVLHANEDKIAS
+102 KVLHANEEKISS

-127 ADEVNAQMNE
+127 ADQVNQEITDN
-137 HPERE
+137 PDRE
-142 YTVLAKHVSYEQK
+142 YTVLAKHVSYEEK
-155 SAFEALMEGKDTK
+155 AAFEALMNGEDTK
-168 GQITGVWFEKEYTR
+168 DQIAGIWFEKEYTR
-182 TYPYQSLASALIG
+182 TYPYNSLASAMIG
-195 FSNAT
+195 FANAT

-209 YNDTLNGTNGRAY
+209 YNDTLNGTNGRSY
-222 GYLNADSNVE
+222 GYLNADSNLE

-245 TTLDTNIQTIVES
+245 ATIDTNIQSIVES

-272 GATTGSD
+272 GQATGSN

-284 VMNPKNG
+284 VMDPQNG
-291 DVLAMASYPTFD
+291 DVLAMASYPNFD

-316 EQLSAMSDEDKMNTL
+316 EELAGMSDEDKMNQL
-331 NNLWQNYAISK
+331 NKLWQNYTISN

-357 GLDSGTLH
+357 GLDSGSLR
-365 GDETYICDGG
+365 GDETYICDGS
-375 EWVSGHEIGCV
+375 EWVSGHEIHCV
-386 KRTGHG
+386 NRSGHG

-404 NDAMMQMVRSIGP
+404 NDALMQMVRAIGP

-454 QTESNLA
+454 RTESNLA
-461 VSSFGQGFNVTMVQ
+461 VSSFGQGFNVTMIQ
-475 LASSFCSLINGGDL
+475 LASSFCSLINGGNI

-494 VKKVVDD
+494 VKKIVDG

-508 INPVVLKETVSQ
+508 ISPVVTKETVSQ

-571 GYAPVEDPQVVVYV
+571 GFAPVDDPQVVVYV
-585 VVDVP
+585 VVDEP
-590 HVEVQDHCSQSSF
+590 HVADQSHCSQSSY
-603 IAKNIFSQILPYL
+603 IAKNIFSQILPYM
-616 NIERMESAVTE
+616 NIERMDSVAAE

>member
-1 MTRTMRRTNKK
+1 MARQIRRSRR
-12 QIKPKKPKKLLRR
+12 KKPKKLLRR
-25 MHNKLYR
+25 MHNKLYI
-32 VFVVLCILFVV
+32 VFGVLCILFVA
-43 LIIRLM
+43 LIFRLM

-79 DIMDSKGTVL
+79 DIVDSKGTVL
-89 ATSVDVYNVILDN
+89 ATSVDVYNVILDS
-102 KVLHANEDKIAS
+102 KVLHANEEKISS

-127 ADEVNAQMNE
+127 ADQVNQEITDN
-137 HPERE
+137 PDRE
-142 YTVLAKHVSYEQK
+142 YTVLAKHVSYEEK
-155 SAFEALMEGKDTK
+155 AAFEALMNGEDTK
-168 GQITGVWFEKEYTR
+168 DQIAGIWFEKEYTR
-182 TYPYQSLASALIG
+182 TYPYNSLASAMIG
-195 FSNAT
+195 FANAT

-209 YNDTLNGTNGRAY
+209 YNDTLNGTNGRSY
-222 GYLNADSNVE
+222 GYLNADSNLE

-245 TTLDTNIQTIVES
+245 ATIDTNIQSIVES

-272 GATTGSD
+272 GQATGSN

-284 VMNPKNG
+284 VMDPQNG
-291 DVLAMASYPTFD
+291 DVLAMASYPNFD

-316 EQLSAMSDEDKMNTL
+316 EELAGMSDEDKMNQL
-331 NNLWQNYAISK
+331 NKLWQNYTISN

-357 GLDSGTLH
+357 GLDSGSLR
-365 GDETYICDGG
+365 GDETYICDGS
-375 EWVSGHEIGCV
+375 EWVSGHEIHCV
-386 KRTGHG
+386 NRSGHG

-404 NDAMMQMVRSIGP
+404 NDALMQMVRAIGP

-454 QTESNLA
+454 RTESNLA
-461 VSSFGQGFNVTMVQ
+461 VSSFGQGFNVTMIQ
-475 LASSFCSLINGGDL
+475 LASSFCSLINGGNI

-494 VKKVVDD
+494 VKKIVDS

-508 INPVVLKETVSQ
+508 VSPVVTKETVSQ

-571 GYAPVEDPQVVVYV
+571 GFAPVDDPQVVVYV
-585 VVDVP
+585 VVDEP
-590 HVEVQDHCSQSSF
+590 HVADQSHCSQSSY
-603 IAKNIFSQILPYL
+603 IAKNIFSQILPYM
-616 NIERMESAVTE
+616 NIERMDSVAAE

>member
-1 MTRTMRRTNKK
+1 MARQIRRSRR
-12 QIKPKKPKKLLRR
+12 KKPKKLLRR
-25 MHNKLYR
+25 MHNKLYI
-32 VFVVLCILFVV
+32 VFGVLCILFVA
-43 LIIRLM
+43 LIFRLM

-79 DIMDSKGTVL
+79 DIVDSKGTVL
-89 ATSVDVYNVILDN
+89 ATSVDVYNVILDS
-102 KVLHANEDKIAS
+102 KVLHANEEKISS

-127 ADEVNAQMNE
+127 ADQVNQEITDN
-137 HPERE
+137 PDRE
-142 YTVLAKHVSYEQK
+142 YTVLAKHVSYEEK
-155 SAFEALMEGKDTK
+155 AAFEALMNGEDTK
-168 GQITGVWFEKEYTR
+168 DQIAGIWFEKEYTR
-182 TYPYQSLASALIG
+182 TYPYNSLASAMIG
-195 FSNAT
+195 FANAT

-209 YNDTLNGTNGRAY
+209 YNDTLNGTNGRSY
-222 GYLNADSNVE
+222 GYLNADSNLE

-245 TTLDTNIQTIVES
+245 ATIDTNIQSIVES

-272 GATTGSD
+272 GQATGSN

-284 VMNPKNG
+284 VMDPQNG
-291 DVLAMASYPTFD
+291 DVLAMASYPNFD

-316 EQLSAMSDEDKMNTL
+316 EELAGMSDEDKMNQL
-331 NNLWQNYAISK
+331 NKLWQNYTISN

-357 GLDSGTLH
+357 GLDSGSLR
-365 GDETYICDGG
+365 GDETYICDGS
-375 EWVSGHEIGCV
+375 EWVSGHEIHCV
-386 KRTGHG
+386 NRSGHG

-404 NDAMMQMVRSIGP
+404 NDALMQMVRAIGP

-428 FGQKTGI
+428 LGQKTGI

-454 QTESNLA
+454 RTESNLA
-461 VSSFGQGFNVTMVQ
+461 VSSFGQGFNVTMIQ
-475 LASSFCSLINGGDL
+475 LASSFCSLINGGNI

-494 VKKVVDD
+494 VKKIVDG

-508 INPVVLKETVSQ
+508 ISPVVTKETVSQ

-571 GYAPVEDPQVVVYV
+571 GFAPVDDPQVVVYV
-585 VVDVP
+585 VVDEP
-590 HVEVQDHCSQSSF
+590 HVADQSHCSQSSY
-603 IAKNIFSQILPYL
+603 IAKNIFSQILPYM
-616 NIERMESAVTE
+616 NIERMDSVAAE

>member
-1 MTRTMRRTNKK
+1 MARQIRRSRR
-12 QIKPKKPKKLLRR
+12 KKPKKLLRR
-25 MHNKLYR
+25 MHNKLYI
-32 VFVVLCILFVV
+32 VFGVLCILFVA
-43 LIIRLM
+43 LIFRLM

-79 DIMDSKGTVL
+79 DIVDSKGTVL
-89 ATSVDVYNVILDN
+89 ATSVDVYNVILDS
-102 KVLHANEDKIAS
+102 KVLHANEEKISS

-127 ADEVNAQMNE
+127 ADQVNQEITDN
-137 HPERE
+137 PDRE
-142 YTVLAKHVSYEQK
+142 YTVLAKHVSYEEK
-155 SAFEALMEGKDTK
+155 AAFEALMNGEDTK
-168 GQITGVWFEKEYTR
+168 DQIAGIWFEKEYTR
-182 TYPYQSLASALIG
+182 TYPYNSLASAMIG
-195 FSNAT
+195 FANAT

-209 YNDTLNGTNGRAY
+209 YNDTLNGTNGRSY
-222 GYLNADSNVE
+222 GYLNADSNLE

-245 TTLDTNIQTIVES
+245 ATIDTNIQSIVES

-272 GATTGSD
+272 GQATGSN

-284 VMNPKNG
+284 VMDPQNG
-291 DVLAMASYPTFD
+291 DVLAMASYPNFD
-303 LNNPKDL
+303 LNNPKNL

-316 EQLSAMSDEDKMNTL
+316 EELAGMSDEDKMNQL
-331 NNLWQNYAISK
+331 NKLWQNYTISN

-357 GLDSGTLH
+357 GLDSGSLR
-365 GDETYICDGG
+365 GDETYICDGS
-375 EWVSGHEIGCV
+375 EWVSGHEIHCV
-386 KRTGHG
+386 NRSGHG

-404 NDAMMQMVRSIGP
+404 NDALMQMVRAIGP

-454 QTESNLA
+454 RTESNLA
-461 VSSFGQGFNVTMVQ
+461 VSSFGQGFNVTMIQ
-475 LASSFCSLINGGDL
+475 LASSFCSLINGGNI

-494 VKKVVDD
+494 VKKIVDG

-508 INPVVLKETVSQ
+508 ISPVVTKETVSQ

-571 GYAPVEDPQVVVYV
+571 GFAPVDDPQVVVYV
-585 VVDVP
+585 VVDEP
-590 HVEVQDHCSQSSF
+590 HVADQSHCSQSSY
-603 IAKNIFSQILPYL
+603 IAKNIFSQILPYM
-616 NIERMESAVTE
+616 NIERMDSVAAE

>member
-1 MTRTMRRTNKK
+1 MARQIRRSRR
-12 QIKPKKPKKLLRR
+12 KKPKKLLRR
-25 MHNKLYR
+25 MHNKLYI
-32 VFVVLCILFVV
+32 VFGVLCILFVA
-43 LIIRLM
+43 LIFRLM

-79 DIMDSKGTVL
+79 DIVDSKGTVL
-89 ATSVDVYNVILDN
+89 ATSVDVYNVILDS
-102 KVLHANEDKIAS
+102 KVLHANEEKISS

-127 ADEVNAQMNE
+127 ADQVNQEITDN
-137 HPERE
+137 PDRE
-142 YTVLAKHVSYEQK
+142 YTVLAKHVSYEEK
-155 SAFEALMEGKDTK
+155 AAFEALMNGEDTK
-168 GQITGVWFEKEYTR
+168 DQIAGIWFEKEYTR
-182 TYPYQSLASALIG
+182 TYPYNSLASAMIG
-195 FSNAT
+195 FANAT

-209 YNDTLNGTNGRAY
+209 YNDTLNGTNGRSY
-222 GYLNADSNVE
+222 GYLNADSNLE
-232 QTVIEPENGYSLV
+232 QTVIEPEKGYSLV
-245 TTLDTNIQTIVES
+245 ATIDTNIQSIVES

-272 GATTGSD
+272 GQATGSN

-284 VMNPKNG
+284 VMDPQNG
-291 DVLAMASYPTFD
+291 DVLAMASYPNFD

-316 EQLSAMSDEDKMNTL
+316 EELAGMSDEDKMNQL
-331 NNLWQNYAISK
+331 NKLWQNYTISN

-357 GLDSGTLH
+357 GLDSGSLR
-365 GDETYICDGG
+365 GDETYICDGS
-375 EWVSGHEIGCV
+375 EWVSGHEIHCV
-386 KRTGHG
+386 NRSGHG

-404 NDAMMQMVRSIGP
+404 NDALMQMVRAIGP

-454 QTESNLA
+454 RTESNLA
-461 VSSFGQGFNVTMVQ
+461 VSSFGQGFNVTMIQ
-475 LASSFCSLINGGDL
+475 LASSFCSLINGGNI

-494 VKKVVDD
+494 VKKIVDG

-508 INPVVLKETVSQ
+508 ISPVVTKETVSQ

-571 GYAPVEDPQVVVYV
+571 GFAPVDDPQVVVYV
-585 VVDVP
+585 VVDEP
-590 HVEVQDHCSQSSF
+590 HVADQSHCSQSSY
-603 IAKNIFSQILPYL
+603 IAKNIFSQILPYM
-616 NIERMESAVTE
+616 NIERMDSVAAE

>member
-1 MTRTMRRTNKK
+1 MARQIRRSRR
-12 QIKPKKPKKLLRR
+12 KKPKKLLRR
-25 MHNKLYR
+25 MHNKLYI
-32 VFVVLCILFVV
+32 VFGVLCILFVA
-43 LIIRLM
+43 LIFRLM

-79 DIMDSKGTVL
+79 DIVDSKGTVL
-89 ATSVDVYNVILDN
+89 ATSVDVYNVILDS
-102 KVLHANEDKIAS
+102 KVLHANEEKISS

-127 ADEVNAQMNE
+127 ADQVNQEITDN
-137 HPERE
+137 PDRE
-142 YTVLAKHVSYEQK
+142 YTVLAKHVSYEEK
-155 SAFEALMEGKDTK
+155 AAFEALMNGEDTK
-168 GQITGVWFEKEYTR
+168 VQIAGIWFEKEYTR
-182 TYPYQSLASALIG
+182 TYPYNSLASAMIG
-195 FSNAT
+195 FANAT

-209 YNDTLNGTNGRAY
+209 YNDTLNGTNGRSY
-222 GYLNADSNVE
+222 GYLNADSNLE

-245 TTLDTNIQTIVES
+245 ATIDTNIQSIVES

-272 GATTGSD
+272 GQATGSN

-284 VMNPKNG
+284 VMDPQNG
-291 DVLAMASYPTFD
+291 DVLAMASYPNFD

-316 EQLSAMSDEDKMNTL
+316 EELAGMSDEDKMNQL
-331 NNLWQNYAISK
+331 NKLWQNYTISN

-357 GLDSGTLH
+357 GLDSGSLR
-365 GDETYICDGG
+365 GDETYICDGS
-375 EWVSGHEIGCV
+375 EWVSGHEIHCV
-386 KRTGHG
+386 NRSGHG

-404 NDAMMQMVRSIGP
+404 NDALMQMVRAIGP

-454 QTESNLA
+454 RTESNLA
-461 VSSFGQGFNVTMVQ
+461 VSSFGQGFNVTMIQ
-475 LASSFCSLINGGDL
+475 LASSFCSLINGGNI

-494 VKKVVDD
+494 VKKIVDG

-508 INPVVLKETVSQ
+508 ISPVVTKETVSQ

-571 GYAPVEDPQVVVYV
+571 GFAPVDDPQVVVYV
-585 VVDVP
+585 VVDEP
-590 HVEVQDHCSQSSF
+590 HVADQSHCSQSSY
-603 IAKNIFSQILPYL
+603 IAKNIFSQILPYM
-616 NIERMESAVTE
+616 NIERMDSVAAE

>member
-1 MTRTMRRTNKK
+1 MARQIRRSRR
-12 QIKPKKPKKLLRR
+12 KKPKKLLRR
-25 MHNKLYR
+25 MHNKLYI
-32 VFVVLCILFVV
+32 VFGVLCILFVA
-43 LIIRLM
+43 LIFRLM

-79 DIMDSKGTVL
+79 DIVDSKGTVL
-89 ATSVDVYNVILDN
+89 ATSVDVYNVILDS
-102 KVLHANEDKIAS
+102 KVLHANEEKISS

-127 ADEVNAQMNE
+127 ADQVNQEITDN
-137 HPERE
+137 PDRE
-142 YTVLAKHVSYEQK
+142 YTVLAKHVSYEEK
-155 SAFEALMEGKDTK
+155 AAFEALMNGEDTK
-168 GQITGVWFEKEYTR
+168 DQIAGIWFEKEYTR
-182 TYPYQSLASALIG
+182 TYPYNSLASAMIG
-195 FSNAT
+195 FANAT

-209 YNDTLNGTNGRAY
+209 YNDTLNGTNGRSY
-222 GYLNADSNVE
+222 GYLNADSNLE
-232 QTVIEPENGYSLV
+232 QTVIEPDNGYSLV
-245 TTLDTNIQTIVES
+245 TTIDTNIQSIVES

-272 GATTGSD
+272 GQATGSN

-284 VMNPKNG
+284 VMDPQNG
-291 DVLAMASYPTFD
+291 DVLAMASYPNFD

-316 EQLSAMSDEDKMNTL
+316 KELAGMSDEDKMNQL
-331 NNLWQNYAISK
+331 NKLWQNYTISN

-357 GLDSGTLH
+357 GLDSGSLR
-365 GDETYICDGG
+365 GDETYICDGS
-375 EWVSGHEIGCV
+375 EWVSGHEIHCDN
-386 KRTGHG
+386 RSGHG

-404 NDAMMQMVRSIGP
+404 NDALMQMVRAIGP

-454 QTESNLA
+454 RTESNLA
-461 VSSFGQGFNVTMVQ
+461 VSSFGQGFNVTMIQ
-475 LASSFCSLINGGDL
+475 LASSFCSLINGGNI

-494 VKKVVDD
+494 VKKIVDG

-508 INPVVLKETVSQ
+508 ISPVVTKETVSQ

-571 GYAPVEDPQVVVYV
+571 GFAPVDDPQVVVYV
-585 VVDVP
+585 VVDEP
-590 HVEVQDHCSQSSF
+590 HVADQSHCSQSSY
-603 IAKNIFSQILPYL
+603 IAKNIFSQILPYM
-616 NIERMESAVTE
+616 NIERMDSVAAE

>member
-1 MTRTMRRTNKK
+1 MARQIRRSRR
-12 QIKPKKPKKLLRR
+12 KKPKKLLRR
-25 MHNKLYR
+25 MHNKLYI
-32 VFVVLCILFVV
+32 VFGVLCILFVA
-43 LIIRLM
+43 LIFRLM

-79 DIMDSKGTVL
+79 DIVDSKGTVL
-89 ATSVDVYNVILDN
+89 ATSVDVYNVILDS
-102 KVLHANEDKIAS
+102 KVLHANEEKISS

-127 ADEVNAQMNE
+127 ADQVNQEITDN
-137 HPERE
+137 PDRE
-142 YTVLAKHVSYEQK
+142 YTVLAKHVSYEEK
-155 SAFEALMEGKDTK
+155 AAFEALMNGEDTK
-168 GQITGVWFEKEYTR
+168 DQIAGIWFEKEYTR
-182 TYPYQSLASALIG
+182 TYPYNSLASAMIG
-195 FSNAT
+195 FANAT

-209 YNDTLNGTNGRAY
+209 YNDTLNGTNGRSY
-222 GYLNADSNVE
+222 GYLNADSNLE
-232 QTVIEPENGYSLV
+232 QTVIEPDNGYSLV
-245 TTLDTNIQTIVES
+245 TTIDTNIQSIVES

-272 GATTGSD
+272 GQATGSN

-284 VMNPKNG
+284 VMDPQNG
-291 DVLAMASYPTFD
+291 DVLAMASYPNFD

-316 EQLSAMSDEDKMNTL
+316 EELAGMSDEDKMNQL
-331 NNLWQNYAISK
+331 NKLWQNYTISN

-357 GLDSGTLH
+357 GLDSGSLR
-365 GDETYICDGG
+365 GDETYICDGS
-375 EWVSGHEIGCV
+375 EWVSGHEIHCV
-386 KRTGHG
+386 NRSGHG

-404 NDAMMQMVRSIGP
+404 NDALMQMVRAIGP

-435 DLPGEASTASLIF
+435 DLPGEASTGSLIF

-461 VSSFGQGFNVTMVQ
+461 VSSFGQGFNVTMIQ
-475 LASSFCSLINGGDL
+475 LASSFCSLINGGNI

-494 VKKVVDD
+494 VKKIVDG

-508 INPVVLKETVSQ
+508 ISPVVTKETVSQ

-535 EGTGAKAAVE
+535 EGAGAKAAVE

-552 TGTAEKVPRG
+552 TGTAQKVPRG

-571 GYAPVEDPQVVVYV
+571 GFAPVDDPQVVVYV
-585 VVDVP
+585 VVDEP
-590 HVEVQDHCSQSSF
+590 HVADQSHCSQSSY
-603 IAKNIFSQILPYL
+603 IAKNIFSQILPYM
-616 NIERMESAVTE
+616 NIERMDSVAAE

>member
-1 MTRTMRRTNKK
+1 MARQIRRSRR
-12 QIKPKKPKKLLRR
+12 KKPKKLLRR
-25 MHNKLYR
+25 MHNKLYI
-32 VFVVLCILFVV
+32 VFGVLCILFVA
-43 LIIRLM
+43 LIFRLM

-79 DIMDSKGTVL
+79 DIVDSKGTVL
-89 ATSVDVYNVILDN
+89 ATSVDVYNVILDS
-102 KVLHANEDKIAS
+102 KVLHANEEKISS

-127 ADEVNAQMNE
+127 ADQVNQEITDN
-137 HPERE
+137 PDRE
-142 YTVLAKHVSYEQK
+142 YTVLAKHVSYEEK
-155 SAFEALMEGKDTK
+155 AAFEALMNGEDTK
-168 GQITGVWFEKEYTR
+168 DQIAGIWFEKEYTR
-182 TYPYQSLASALIG
+182 TYPYNSLASAMIG
-195 FSNAT
+195 FANAT

-209 YNDTLNGTNGRAY
+209 YNDTLNGTNGRSY
-222 GYLNADSNVE
+222 GYLNADSNLE
-232 QTVIEPENGYSLV
+232 QTVIEPDNGYSLV
-245 TTLDTNIQTIVES
+245 TTIDTNIQSIVES

-272 GATTGSD
+272 GQATGSN

-284 VMNPKNG
+284 VMDPQNG
-291 DVLAMASYPTFD
+291 DVLAMASYPNFD

-316 EQLSAMSDEDKMNTL
+316 EELAGMSDEDKMNQL
-331 NNLWQNYAISK
+331 NKLWQNYTISN

-357 GLDSGTLH
+357 GLDSGSLC
-365 GDETYICDGG
+365 GDETYICDGS
-375 EWVSGHEIGCV
+375 EWVSGHEIHCV
-386 KRTGHG
+386 NRSGHG

-404 NDAMMQMVRSIGP
+404 NDALMQMVRAIGP

-435 DLPGEASTASLIF
+435 DLPGEASTGSLIF

-461 VSSFGQGFNVTMVQ
+461 VSSFGQGFNVTMIQ
-475 LASSFCSLINGGDL
+475 LASSFCSLINGGNI

-494 VKKVVDD
+494 VKKIVDG

-508 INPVVLKETVSQ
+508 ISPVVTKETVSQ

-535 EGTGAKAAVE
+535 EGAGAKAAVE

-552 TGTAEKVPRG
+552 TGTAQKVPRG

-571 GYAPVEDPQVVVYV
+571 GFAPVDDPQVVVYV
-585 VVDVP
+585 VVDEP
-590 HVEVQDHCSQSSF
+590 HVADQSLCSQSSY
-603 IAKNIFSQILPYL
+603 IAKNIFSQILPYM
-616 NIERMESAVTE
+616 NIERMDSVAAE

>member
-1 MTRTMRRTNKK
+1 
-12 QIKPKKPKKLLRR
+12 
-25 MHNKLYR
+25 MHNKLYI
-32 VFVVLCILFVV
+32 VFGVLCILFVA
-43 LIIRLM
+43 LIFRLM

-79 DIMDSKGTVL
+79 DIVDSKGTVL
-89 ATSVDVYNVILDN
+89 ATSVDVYNVILDS
-102 KVLHANEDKIAS
+102 KVLHANEEKISS

-127 ADEVNAQMNE
+127 ADQVNQEITDN
-137 HPERE
+137 PDRE
-142 YTVLAKHVSYEQK
+142 YTVLAKHVSYEEK
-155 SAFEALMEGKDTK
+155 AAFEALMNGEDTK
-168 GQITGVWFEKEYTR
+168 DQIAGIWFEKEYTR
-182 TYPYQSLASALIG
+182 TYPYNSLASAMIG
-195 FSNAT
+195 FANAT

-209 YNDTLNGTNGRAY
+209 YNDTLNGTNGRSY
-222 GYLNADSNVE
+222 GYLNADSNLE

-245 TTLDTNIQTIVES
+245 ATIDTNIQSIVES

-272 GATTGSD
+272 GQATGSN

-284 VMNPKNG
+284 VMDPQNG
-291 DVLAMASYPTFD
+291 DVLAMASYPNFD

-316 EQLSAMSDEDKMNTL
+316 EELAGMSDEDKMNQL
-331 NNLWQNYAISK
+331 NKLWQNYTISN

-357 GLDSGTLH
+357 GLDSGSLR
-365 GDETYICDGG
+365 GDETYICDGS
-375 EWVSGHEIGCV
+375 EWVSGHEIHCV
-386 KRTGHG
+386 NRSGHG

-404 NDAMMQMVRSIGP
+404 NDALMQMVRAIGP

-435 DLPGEASTASLIF
+435 DLPGEASMASLIF

-454 QTESNLA
+454 RTESNLA
-461 VSSFGQGFNVTMVQ
+461 VSSFGQGFNVTMIQ
-475 LASSFCSLINGGDL
+475 LASSFCSLINGGNI

-494 VKKVVDD
+494 VKKIVDG

-508 INPVVLKETVSQ
+508 ISPVVTKETVSQ

-571 GYAPVEDPQVVVYV
+571 GFAPVDDPQVVVYV
-585 VVDVP
+585 VVDEP
-590 HVEVQDHCSQSSF
+590 HVADQSHCSQSSY
-603 IAKNIFSQILPYL
+603 IAKNIFSQILPYM
-616 NIERMESAVTE
+616 NIERMDSVAAE

>member
-1 MTRTMRRTNKK
+1 MARQIRRSRR
-12 QIKPKKPKKLLRR
+12 KKPKKLLRR
-25 MHNKLYR
+25 MHNKLYI
-32 VFVVLCILFVV
+32 VFGVLCILFVA
-43 LIIRLM
+43 LIFRLM

-79 DIMDSKGTVL
+79 DIVDSKGTVL
-89 ATSVDVYNVILDN
+89 ATSVDVYNVILDS
-102 KVLHANEDKIAS
+102 KVLHANEEKISS

-127 ADEVNAQMNE
+127 ADQVNQKITDN
-137 HPERE
+137 PDRE
-142 YTVLAKHVSYEQK
+142 YTVLAKHVSYEEK
-155 SAFEALMEGKDTK
+155 AAFEALMNGEDTK
-168 GQITGVWFEKEYTR
+168 DQIAGIWFEKEYTR
-182 TYPYQSLASALIG
+182 TYPYNSLASAMIG
-195 FSNAT
+195 FANAT

-209 YNDTLNGTNGRAY
+209 YNDTLNGTNGRSY
-222 GYLNADSNVE
+222 GYLNADSNLE
-232 QTVIEPENGYSLV
+232 QTVIEPDNGYSLV
-245 TTLDTNIQTIVES
+245 TTIDTNIQSIVES

-272 GATTGSD
+272 GQATGSY

-284 VMNPKNG
+284 VMDPQNG
-291 DVLAMASYPTFD
+291 DVLAMASYPNFD

-316 EQLSAMSDEDKMNTL
+316 EELAGMSDEDKMNQL
-331 NNLWQNYAISK
+331 NKLWQNYTISN

-357 GLDSGTLH
+357 GLDSGSLR
-365 GDETYICDGG
+365 GDETYICDGS
-375 EWVSGHEIGCV
+375 EWVSGHEIHCV
-386 KRTGHG
+386 NRSGHG

-404 NDAMMQMVRSIGP
+404 NDALMQMVRAIGP

-461 VSSFGQGFNVTMVQ
+461 VSSFGQGFNVTMIQ
-475 LASSFCSLINGGDL
+475 LASSFCSLINGGNI

-494 VKKVVDD
+494 VKKIVDG

-508 INPVVLKETVSQ
+508 ISPVVTKETVSQ

-571 GYAPVEDPQVVVYV
+571 GFAPVDDPQVVVYV
-585 VVDVP
+585 VVDEP
-590 HVEVQDHCSQSSF
+590 HVADQSHCSQSSY
-603 IAKNIFSQILPYL
+603 IAKNIFSQILPYM
-616 NIERMESAVTE
+616 NIERMDSVAAE

>member
-1 MTRTMRRTNKK
+1 MTVRSFR
-12 QIKPKKPKKLLRR
+12 ISA
-25 MHNKLYR
+25 
-32 VFVVLCILFVV
+32 V
-43 LIIRLM
+43 
-49 YIEYTSG
+49 TSW
-56 EKYEKIVLSQ
+56 IA
-66 QEYDST
+66 
-72 IIPYKRG
+72 RG
-79 DIMDSKGTVL
+79 RFL
-89 ATSVDVYNVILDN
+89 ATSVDVYNVILDS
-102 KVLHANEDKIAS
+102 KVLHANEEKISS

-127 ADEVNAQMNE
+127 ADQVNQEITDN
-137 HPERE
+137 PDRE
-142 YTVLAKHVSYEQK
+142 YTVLAKHVSYEEK
-155 SAFEALMEGKDTK
+155 AAFEALMNGEDTK
-168 GQITGVWFEKEYTR
+168 DQIAGIWFEKEYTR
-182 TYPYQSLASALIG
+182 TYPYNSLASAMIG
-195 FSNAT
+195 FANAT

-209 YNDTLNGTNGRAY
+209 YNDTLNGTNGRSY
-222 GYLNADSNVE
+222 GYLNADSNLE

-245 TTLDTNIQTIVES
+245 ATIDTNIQSIVES

-272 GATTGSD
+272 GQATGSN

-284 VMNPKNG
+284 VMDPQNG
-291 DVLAMASYPTFD
+291 DVLAMASYPNFD

-316 EQLSAMSDEDKMNTL
+316 EELAGMSDEDKMNQL
-331 NNLWQNYAISK
+331 NKLWQNYTISN

-357 GLDSGTLH
+357 GLDSGSLR
-365 GDETYICDGG
+365 GDETYICDGS
-375 EWVSGHEIGCV
+375 EWVSGHEIHCV
-386 KRTGHG
+386 NRSGHG

-404 NDAMMQMVRSIGP
+404 NDALMQMVRAIGP

-454 QTESNLA
+454 RTESNLA
-461 VSSFGQGFNVTMVQ
+461 VSSFGQGFNVTMIQ
-475 LASSFCSLINGGDL
+475 LASSFCSLINGGNI

-494 VKKVVDD
+494 VKKIVDG

-508 INPVVLKETVSQ
+508 ISPVVTKETVSQ

-571 GYAPVEDPQVVVYV
+571 GFAPVDDPQVVVYV
-585 VVDVP
+585 VVDEP
-590 HVEVQDHCSQSSF
+590 HVADQSHCSQSSY
-603 IAKNIFSQILPYL
+603 IAKNIFSQILPYM
-616 NIERMESAVTE
+616 NIERMDSVAAE

>member
-1 MTRTMRRTNKK
+1 MARQIRRSRR
-12 QIKPKKPKKLLRR
+12 KKPKKLLRR
-25 MHNKLYR
+25 MHNKLYI
-32 VFVVLCILFVV
+32 VFGVLCILFVA
-43 LIIRLM
+43 LIFRLM

-79 DIMDSKGTVL
+79 DIVDSKGTVL
-89 ATSVDVYNVILDN
+89 ATSVDVYNVILDS
-102 KVLHANEDKIAS
+102 KVLHANEEKISS

-127 ADEVNAQMNE
+127 ADQVNQEITDN
-137 HPERE
+137 PDRE
-142 YTVLAKHVSYEQK
+142 YTVLAKHVSYEEK
-155 SAFEALMEGKDTK
+155 AAFEALMNGEDTK
-168 GQITGVWFEKEYTR
+168 DQIAGIWFEKEYTR
-182 TYPYQSLASALIG
+182 TYPYNSLASAMIG
-195 FSNAT
+195 FANAT

-209 YNDTLNGTNGRAY
+209 YNDTLNGTNGRSY
-222 GYLNADSNVE
+222 GYLNADSNLE

-245 TTLDTNIQTIVES
+245 ATIDTNIQSIVES

-272 GATTGSD
+272 GQATGSN

-284 VMNPKNG
+284 VMDPQNG
-291 DVLAMASYPTFD
+291 DVLAMASYPNFD

-316 EQLSAMSDEDKMNTL
+316 EELAGMSDEDKMNQL
-331 NNLWQNYAISK
+331 NKLWQNYTISN

-357 GLDSGTLH
+357 GLDSGSLR
-365 GDETYICDGG
+365 GDETYICDGS
-375 EWVSGHEIGCV
+375 EWVSGHEIHCV
-386 KRTGHG
+386 NRSGHG

-404 NDAMMQMVRSIGP
+404 NDALMQMVRAIGP

-454 QTESNLA
+454 RTESNLA
-461 VSSFGQGFNVTMVQ
+461 VSSFGQGFNVTMIQ
-475 LASSFCSLINGGDL
+475 LASSFCSLINGGNI

-494 VKKVVDD
+494 VKTIVDG

-508 INPVVLKETVSQ
+508 ISPVVTKETVSQ

-571 GYAPVEDPQVVVYV
+571 GFAPVDDPQVVVYV
-585 VVDVP
+585 VVDEP
-590 HVEVQDHCSQSSF
+590 HVADQSHCSQSSY
-603 IAKNIFSQILPYL
+603 IAKNIFSQILPYM
-616 NIERMESAVTE
+616 NIERMDSVAAE

>member
-1 MTRTMRRTNKK
+1 MARQIRRSRR
-12 QIKPKKPKKLLRR
+12 KKPKKLLRR
-25 MHNKLYR
+25 MHNKLYI
-32 VFVVLCILFVV
+32 VFGVLCILFVA
-43 LIIRLM
+43 LIFRLM

-79 DIMDSKGTVL
+79 DIVDSKGTVL
-89 ATSVDVYNVILDN
+89 ATSVDVYNVILDS
-102 KVLHANEDKIAS
+102 KVLHANEEKISS

-127 ADEVNAQMNE
+127 ADQVNQEITDN
-137 HPERE
+137 PDRE
-142 YTVLAKHVSYEQK
+142 YTVLAKHVSYEEK
-155 SAFEALMEGKDTK
+155 AAFEALMNGEDTK
-168 GQITGVWFEKEYTR
+168 DQIAGIWFEKEYTR
-182 TYPYQSLASALIG
+182 TYPYNSLASAMIG
-195 FSNAT
+195 FANAT

-209 YNDTLNGTNGRAY
+209 YNDTLNGTNGRSY
-222 GYLNADSNVE
+222 GYLNADSNLE
-232 QTVIEPENGYSLV
+232 QTVIEPDNGYSLV
-245 TTLDTNIQTIVES
+245 TTIDTNIQSIVES

-272 GATTGSD
+272 GQATGSN

-284 VMNPKNG
+284 VMDSQNG
-291 DVLAMASYPTFD
+291 DVLAMASYPNFD

-316 EQLSAMSDEDKMNTL
+316 EELAGMSDEDKMNQL
-331 NNLWQNYAISK
+331 NKLWQNYTISN

-357 GLDSGTLH
+357 GLDSGSLR
-365 GDETYICDGG
+365 GDETYICDGS
-375 EWVSGHEIGCV
+375 EWVSGHEIHCV
-386 KRTGHG
+386 NRSGHG

-404 NDAMMQMVRSIGP
+404 NDALMQMVRAIGP

-461 VSSFGQGFNVTMVQ
+461 VSSFGQGFNVTMIQ
-475 LASSFCSLINGGDL
+475 LASSFCSLINGGNI

-494 VKKVVDD
+494 VKKIVDG

-508 INPVVLKETVSQ
+508 ISPVVTKETVSQ

-535 EGTGAKAAVE
+535 EGAGAKAAVE

-571 GYAPVEDPQVVVYV
+571 GFAPVDDPQVVVYV
-585 VVDVP
+585 VVDEP
-590 HVEVQDHCSQSSF
+590 HVADQSHCSQSSY
-603 IAKNIFSQILPYL
+603 IAKNIFSQILPYM
-616 NIERMESAVTE
+616 NIERMDSVAAE

>member
-1 MTRTMRRTNKK
+1 MARQIRRSRR
-12 QIKPKKPKKLLRR
+12 KKPKKLLRR
-25 MHNKLYR
+25 MHNKLYI
-32 VFVVLCILFVV
+32 VFGVLCILFVA
-43 LIIRLM
+43 LIFRLM
-49 YIEYTSG
+49 HIEYTSG

-79 DIMDSKGTVL
+79 DIVDSKGTVL
-89 ATSVDVYNVILDN
+89 ATSVDVYNVILDS
-102 KVLHANEDKIAS
+102 KVLHANEEKISS

-127 ADEVNAQMNE
+127 ADQVSQEITDN
-137 HPERE
+137 PDRE
-142 YTVLAKHVSYEQK
+142 YTVLAKHVSYEEK
-155 SAFEALMEGKDTK
+155 AAFEALMNGEDTK
-168 GQITGVWFEKEYTR
+168 DQIAGIWFEKEYTR
-182 TYPYQSLASALIG
+182 TYPYNSLASAMIG
-195 FSNAT
+195 FANAT

-209 YNDTLNGTNGRAY
+209 YNDTLNGTNGRSY
-222 GYLNADSNVE
+222 GYLNADSNLE

-245 TTLDTNIQTIVES
+245 ATIDTNIQSIVES

-272 GATTGSD
+272 GQATGSN

-284 VMNPKNG
+284 VMDPQNG
-291 DVLAMASYPTFD
+291 DVLAMASYPNFD

-316 EQLSAMSDEDKMNTL
+316 EELAGMSDEDKMNQL
-331 NNLWQNYAISK
+331 NKLWQNYTISN

-357 GLDSGTLH
+357 GLDSGSLR
-365 GDETYICDGG
+365 GDETYICDGS
-375 EWVSGHEIGCV
+375 EWVSGHEIHCV
-386 KRTGHG
+386 NRSGHG

-404 NDAMMQMVRSIGP
+404 NDALMQMVRAIGP

-454 QTESNLA
+454 RTESNLA
-461 VSSFGQGFNVTMVQ
+461 VSSFGQGFNVTMIQ
-475 LASSFCSLINGGDL
+475 LASSFCSLINGGNI

-494 VKKVVDD
+494 VKKIVDG

-508 INPVVLKETVSQ
+508 ISPVVTKETVSQ

-571 GYAPVEDPQVVVYV
+571 GFAPVDDPQVVVYV
-585 VVDVP
+585 VVDEP
-590 HVEVQDHCSQSSF
+590 HVADQSHCSQSSY
-603 IAKNIFSQILPYL
+603 IAKNIFSQILPYM
-616 NIERMESAVTE
+616 NIERMDSVAAE

>member
-1 MTRTMRRTNKK
+1 MARQIRRSRR
-12 QIKPKKPKKLLRR
+12 KKPKKLLRR
-25 MHNKLYR
+25 MHNKLYI
-32 VFVVLCILFVV
+32 VFGVLCILFVA
-43 LIIRLM
+43 LIFRLM
-49 YIEYTSG
+49 YIAYTSG

-79 DIMDSKGTVL
+79 DIVDSKGTVL
-89 ATSVDVYNVILDN
+89 ATSVDVYNVILDS
-102 KVLHANEDKIAS
+102 KVLHANEEKISS

-127 ADEVNAQMNE
+127 ADQVNQEITDN
-137 HPERE
+137 PDRE
-142 YTVLAKHVSYEQK
+142 YTVLAKHVSYEEK
-155 SAFEALMEGKDTK
+155 AAFEALMNGEDTK
-168 GQITGVWFEKEYTR
+168 DQIAGIWFEKEYTR
-182 TYPYQSLASALIG
+182 TYPYNSLASAMIG
-195 FSNAT
+195 FANAT

-209 YNDTLNGTNGRAY
+209 YNDTLNGTNGRSY
-222 GYLNADSNVE
+222 GYLNADSNLE

-245 TTLDTNIQTIVES
+245 ATIDTNIQSIVES

-272 GATTGSD
+272 GQATGSN

-284 VMNPKNG
+284 VMDPQNG
-291 DVLAMASYPTFD
+291 DVLAMASYPNFD

-316 EQLSAMSDEDKMNTL
+316 EELAGMSDEDKMNQL
-331 NNLWQNYAISK
+331 NKLWQNYTISN

-357 GLDSGTLH
+357 GLDSGSLR
-365 GDETYICDGG
+365 GDETYICDGS
-375 EWVSGHEIGCV
+375 EWVSGHEIHCV
-386 KRTGHG
+386 NRSGHG

-404 NDAMMQMVRSIGP
+404 NDALMQMVRAIGP

-454 QTESNLA
+454 RTESNLA
-461 VSSFGQGFNVTMVQ
+461 VSSFGQGFNVTMIQ
-475 LASSFCSLINGGDL
+475 LASSFCSLINGGNI

-494 VKKVVDD
+494 VKKIVDG

-508 INPVVLKETVSQ
+508 ISPVVTKETVSQ

-571 GYAPVEDPQVVVYV
+571 GFAPVDDPQVVVYV
-585 VVDVP
+585 VVDEP
-590 HVEVQDHCSQSSF
+590 HVADQSHCSQSSY
-603 IAKNIFSQILPYL
+603 IAKNIFSQILPYM
-616 NIERMESAVTE
+616 NIERMDSVAAE

>member
-1 MTRTMRRTNKK
+1 MARQIRRSRR
-12 QIKPKKPKKLLRR
+12 KKPKKLLRR
-25 MHNKLYR
+25 MHNKLYI
-32 VFVVLCILFVV
+32 VFGVLCILFVA
-43 LIIRLM
+43 LIFRLM

-79 DIMDSKGTVL
+79 DIVDSKGTVL
-89 ATSVDVYNVILDN
+89 ATSVDVYNVILDSR
-102 KVLHANEDKIAS
+102 VLHANEEKISS

-127 ADEVNAQMNE
+127 ADQVNQEITDN
-137 HPERE
+137 PDRE
-142 YTVLAKHVSYEQK
+142 YTVLAKHVSYEEK
-155 SAFEALMEGKDTK
+155 AAFEALMNGEDTK
-168 GQITGVWFEKEYTR
+168 DQIAGIWFEKEYTR
-182 TYPYQSLASALIG
+182 TYPYNSLASAMIG
-195 FSNAT
+195 FANAT

-209 YNDTLNGTNGRAY
+209 YNDTLNGTNGRSY
-222 GYLNADSNVE
+222 GYLNADSNLE

-245 TTLDTNIQTIVES
+245 ATIDTNIQSIVES

-272 GATTGSD
+272 GQATGSN

-284 VMNPKNG
+284 VMDPQNG
-291 DVLAMASYPTFD
+291 DVLAMASYPNFD

-316 EQLSAMSDEDKMNTL
+316 EELAGMSDEDKMNQL
-331 NNLWQNYAISK
+331 NKLWQNYTISN

-357 GLDSGTLH
+357 GLDSGSLR
-365 GDETYICDGG
+365 GDETYICDGS
-375 EWVSGHEIGCV
+375 EWVSGHEIHCV
-386 KRTGHG
+386 NRSGHG

-404 NDAMMQMVRSIGP
+404 NDALMQMVRAIGP

-454 QTESNLA
+454 RTESNLA
-461 VSSFGQGFNVTMVQ
+461 VSSFGQGFNVTMIQ
-475 LASSFCSLINGGDL
+475 LASSFCSLINGGNI

-494 VKKVVDD
+494 VKKIVDG

-508 INPVVLKETVSQ
+508 ISPVVTKETVSQ

-571 GYAPVEDPQVVVYV
+571 GFAPVDDPQVVVYV
-585 VVDVP
+585 VVDEP
-590 HVEVQDHCSQSSF
+590 HVADQSHCSQSSY
-603 IAKNIFSQILPYL
+603 IAKNIFSQILPYM
-616 NIERMESAVTE
+616 NIERMDSVAAE

>member
-1 MTRTMRRTNKK
+1 
-12 QIKPKKPKKLLRR
+12 
-25 MHNKLYR
+25 MHNKLYI
-32 VFVVLCILFVV
+32 VFGVLCILFVA
-43 LIIRLM
+43 LIFRLM

-79 DIMDSKGTVL
+79 DIVDSKGTVL
-89 ATSVDVYNVILDN
+89 ATSVDVYNVILDS
-102 KVLHANEDKIAS
+102 KVLHANEEKISS

-127 ADEVNAQMNE
+127 ADQVNQEITDN
-137 HPERE
+137 PDRE
-142 YTVLAKHVSYEQK
+142 YTVLAKHVSYEEK
-155 SAFEALMEGKDTK
+155 AAFEALMNGEDTK
-168 GQITGVWFEKEYTR
+168 DQIAGIWFEKEYTR
-182 TYPYQSLASALIG
+182 TYPYNSLASAMIG
-195 FSNAT
+195 FANAT

-209 YNDTLNGTNGRAY
+209 YNDTLNGTNGRSY
-222 GYLNADSNVE
+222 GYLNADSNLE

-245 TTLDTNIQTIVES
+245 ATIDTNIQSIVES

-272 GATTGSD
+272 GQATGSN

-284 VMNPKNG
+284 VMDPQNG
-291 DVLAMASYPTFD
+291 DVLAMASYPNFD

-316 EQLSAMSDEDKMNTL
+316 EELAGMSDEDKMNQL
-331 NNLWQNYAISK
+331 NKLWQNYTISN

-357 GLDSGTLH
+357 GLDSGSLR
-365 GDETYICDGG
+365 GDETYICDGS
-375 EWVSGHEIGCV
+375 EWVSGHEIHCV
-386 KRTGHG
+386 NRSGHG

-404 NDAMMQMVRSIGP
+404 NDALMQMVRAIGS

-454 QTESNLA
+454 RTESNLA
-461 VSSFGQGFNVTMVQ
+461 VSSFGQGFNVTMIQ
-475 LASSFCSLINGGDL
+475 LASSFCSLINGGNI

-494 VKKVVDD
+494 VKKIVDG

-508 INPVVLKETVSQ
+508 ISPVVTKETVSQ

-571 GYAPVEDPQVVVYV
+571 GFAPVDDPQVVVYV
-585 VVDVP
+585 VVDEP
-590 HVEVQDHCSQSSF
+590 HVADQSHCSQSSY
-603 IAKNIFSQILPYL
+603 IAKNIFSQILPYM
-616 NIERMESAVTE
+616 NIERMDSVAAE

>member
-1 MTRTMRRTNKK
+1 MARQIRRSRR
-12 QIKPKKPKKLLRR
+12 KKPKKLLRR
-25 MHNKLYR
+25 MHNKLYI
-32 VFVVLCILFVV
+32 VFGVLCILFVA
-43 LIIRLM
+43 LIFRLM

-79 DIMDSKGTVL
+79 DIVDSKGTVL
-89 ATSVDVYNVILDN
+89 ATSVDVYNVILDS
-102 KVLHANEDKIAS
+102 KVLHANEEKISS

-127 ADEVNAQMNE
+127 ADQVNQEITDN
-137 HPERE
+137 PDRE
-142 YTVLAKHVSYEQK
+142 YTVLAKHVSYEEK
-155 SAFEALMEGKDTK
+155 AAFEALMNGEDTK
-168 GQITGVWFEKEYTR
+168 DQIAGIWFEKEYTR
-182 TYPYQSLASALIG
+182 TYPYNSLASAMIG
-195 FSNAT
+195 FANAT

-209 YNDTLNGTNGRAY
+209 YNDTLNGTNGRSY
-222 GYLNADSNVE
+222 GYLNADSNLE

-245 TTLDTNIQTIVES
+245 ATIDTNIQSIVES

-272 GATTGSD
+272 GQATGSN

-284 VMNPKNG
+284 VMDPQNG
-291 DVLAMASYPTFD
+291 DVLAMASYPNFD

-316 EQLSAMSDEDKMNTL
+316 EELAGMSDEDKMNQL
-331 NNLWQNYAISK
+331 NKLWQNYTISN
-342 TFEPGSTFK
+342 TYEPGSTFK

-357 GLDSGTLH
+357 GLDSGSLR
-365 GDETYICDGG
+365 GDETYICDGS
-375 EWVSGHEIGCV
+375 EWVSGHEIHCV
-386 KRTGHG
+386 NRSGHG

-404 NDAMMQMVRSIGP
+404 NDALMQMVRAIGP

-454 QTESNLA
+454 RTESNLA
-461 VSSFGQGFNVTMVQ
+461 VSSFGQGFNVTMIQ
-475 LASSFCSLINGGDL
+475 LASSFCSLINGGNI

-494 VKKVVDD
+494 VKKIVDG

-508 INPVVLKETVSQ
+508 ISPVVTKETVSQ

-571 GYAPVEDPQVVVYV
+571 GFAPVDDPQVVVYV
-585 VVDVP
+585 VVDEP
-590 HVEVQDHCSQSSF
+590 HVADQSHCSQSSY
-603 IAKNIFSQILPYL
+603 IAKNIFSQILPYM
-616 NIERMESAVTE
+616 NIERMDSVAAE

>member
-1 MTRTMRRTNKK
+1 MARQIRRSRR
-12 QIKPKKPKKLLRR
+12 KKPKKLLRR
-25 MHNKLYR
+25 MHNKLYI
-32 VFVVLCILFVV
+32 VFGVLCILFVA
-43 LIIRLM
+43 LIFRLM

-79 DIMDSKGTVL
+79 DIVDSKGTVL
-89 ATSVDVYNVILDN
+89 ATSVDVYNVILDS
-102 KVLHANEDKIAS
+102 KVLHANEEKISS

-127 ADEVNAQMNE
+127 ADQVNQEITDN
-137 HPERE
+137 PDRE
-142 YTVLAKHVSYEQK
+142 YTVLAKHVSYEEK
-155 SAFEALMEGKDTK
+155 AAFEALMNGEDTK
-168 GQITGVWFEKEYTR
+168 DQIAGIWFEKEYTR
-182 TYPYQSLASALIG
+182 TYPYKSLASAMIG
-195 FSNAT
+195 FANAT

-209 YNDTLNGTNGRAY
+209 YNDTLNGTNGRSY
-222 GYLNADSNVE
+222 GYLNADSNLE

-245 TTLDTNIQTIVES
+245 ATIDTNIQSIVES

-272 GATTGSD
+272 GQATGSN

-284 VMNPKNG
+284 VMDPQNG
-291 DVLAMASYPTFD
+291 DVLAMASYPNFD

-316 EQLSAMSDEDKMNTL
+316 EELAGMSDEDKMNQL
-331 NNLWQNYAISK
+331 NKLWQNYTISN

-357 GLDSGTLH
+357 GLDSGSLR
-365 GDETYICDGG
+365 GDETYICDGS
-375 EWVSGHEIGCV
+375 EWVSGHEIHCV
-386 KRTGHG
+386 NRSGHG

-404 NDAMMQMVRSIGP
+404 NDALMQMVRAIGP

-454 QTESNLA
+454 RTESNLA
-461 VSSFGQGFNVTMVQ
+461 VSSFGQGFNVTMIQ
-475 LASSFCSLINGGDL
+475 LASSFCSLINGGNI

-494 VKKVVDD
+494 VKKIVDG

-508 INPVVLKETVSQ
+508 ISPVVTKETVSQ

-571 GYAPVEDPQVVVYV
+571 GFAPVDDPQVVVYV
-585 VVDVP
+585 VVDEP
-590 HVEVQDHCSQSSF
+590 HVADQSHCSQSSY
-603 IAKNIFSQILPYL
+603 IAKNIFSQILPYM
-616 NIERMESAVTE
+616 NIERMDSVAAE

>member
-1 MTRTMRRTNKK
+1 MARQIRRSRR
-12 QIKPKKPKKLLRR
+12 KKPKKLLRR
-25 MHNKLYR
+25 MHNKLYI
-32 VFVVLCILFVV
+32 VFGVLCILFVG
-43 LIIRLM
+43 LIFRLM

-79 DIMDSKGTVL
+79 NIVDTKGTVL
-89 ATSVDVYNVILDN
+89 ATSVDVYNVILDS
-102 KVLHANEDKIAS
+102 KVLNANKEKTSS

-127 ADEVNAQMNE
+127 ADQVNQEITDN
-137 HPERE
+137 PDRE
-142 YTVLAKHVSYEQK
+142 YTVLAKHVSYEEK
-155 SAFEALMEGKDTK
+155 AAFEALMNGEDTK
-168 GQITGVWFEKEYTR
+168 DQITGIWFEKEYTR
-182 TYPYQSLASALIG
+182 TYPYNSLASALIG
-195 FSNAT
+195 FANAT

-209 YNDTLNGTNGRAY
+209 YNDTLNGTNGRSY
-222 GYLNADSNVE
+222 GYLNADSNLE

-245 TTLDTNIQTIVES
+245 TTLDTNIQSIVEN

-272 GATTGSD
+272 GATIGSN

-284 VMNPKNG
+284 VMDPQNG

-316 EQLSAMSDEDKMNTL
+316 EELAGMSDEDKMNQF
-331 NNLWQNYAISK
+331 NKLWQNYTITN

-357 GLDSGTLH
+357 GLDSGSLR
-365 GDETYICDGG
+365 GDETYICDGS
-375 EWVSGHEIGCV
+375 EWVSGHEIHCV
-386 KRTGHG
+386 NRSGHG

-404 NDAMMQMVRSIGP
+404 NDALMQMVRAIGP

-461 VSSFGQGFNVTMVQ
+461 VSSFGQGFNVTMIQ
-475 LASSFCSLINGGDL
+475 LASSFCSLINGGNI

-494 VKKVVDD
+494 VKKIVDD

-508 INPVVLKETVSQ
+508 ISPVVTKETVSQ

-571 GYAPVEDPQVVVYV
+571 GFAPVDDPQVVVYV
-585 VVDVP
+585 VVDEP
-590 HVEVQDHCSQSSF
+590 HVADQSHCSQSSY
-603 IAKNIFSQILPYL
+603 IAKNIFSQILPYM
-616 NIERMESAVTE
+616 NIERMDSVAAE